1 MSEQED
7 KYPAYPVFKGLQRP
21 FEAFGLRGRYVF
33 WGLGTVAGTLLSF
46 LGGYAIFGFLLS
58 LIISG
63 TILGVGG
70 VLILV
75 KQHKGLHTKNTEK
88 GLFIVC
94 SNTRYSHKKSK
105 TVY

>member
-1 MSEQED
+1 MAELSDNNQE
-7 KYPAYPVFKGLQRP
+7 YPVFKGLQRP

-33 WGLGTVAGTLLSF
+33 WGLGTVAGTLLTF
-46 LGGYAIFGFLLS
+46 LGGYAILGFLPS
-58 LIISG
+58 LIIAG

-70 VLILV
+70 VMILV

-94 SNTRYSHKKSK
+94 SNIRYHR
-105 TVY
+105 TVKPRF